1 MKSAATF
8 QRRMQ
13 VSCVSPPP
21 GKVRLRRGR
30 AASRPGVSGTAPS
43 ESAGAEGPAP
53 HRRQTARY
61 HGNQH
66 TVLLTD
72 GQRREKK
79 NGALTENGEPPDFR
93 CKVTFYA
100 KRNVTS
106 ITGSQL

>member
-13 VSCVSPPP
+13 VSCVSPRKSPP
-21 GKVRLRRGR
+21 SARTGSFAAGRLRHRAFGIRRGR
-30 AASRPGVSGTAPS
+30 
-43 ESAGAEGPAP
+43 GPCP
-53 HRRQTARY
+53 PQTANRPLSWKSA
-61 HGNQH
+61 HS
-66 TVLLTD
+66 TFD
-72 GQRREKK
+72 RRTEEEEK

>member
-13 VSCVSPPP
+13 VSCVSSP
-21 GKVRLRRGR
+21 GKSAFGANGQLRGR
-30 AASRPGVSGTAPS
+30 ASQAPRLQNPPGPRALP
-43 ESAGAEGPAP
+43 PP
-53 HRRQTARY
+53 QTANRPLSWKSA
-61 HGNQH
+61 HS
-66 TVLLTD
+66 TFD
-72 GQRREKK
+72 RRTEEEEK